1 VIESLVDAG
10 ACDSLAGGG
19 GHRAQ
24 LVAALDH
31 AFSEAQVRQQE
42 RTSGQHVLFGEATP
56 VTRPP
61 PPSPLPD
68 VPPWTEHDRLTRE
81 KAVLGFFIS
90 GHPLAKYRTEVELFG
105 TRTTA
110 TLGTWTD
117 QKVTVA
123 AVMTVVKR
131 QTSKRTGAEY
141 ARLTLEDFHGTAEA
155 LVFPEAWAKLNG
167 VIKPDGALLLT
178 GSYSA
183 RDRGEEQAPFIVE
196 AARPLDDLKPS
207 GAIGVALRWTAG
219 ARPDPETA
227 RAVAALCAAHPGP
240 TPVLVEWAAGDENG
254 ESPPP
259 TPTARLRSRSLRV
272 DAADDLLAA
281 LRDLLGADRVHLVR
295 AS

>member
-1 VIESLVDAG
+1 
-10 ACDSLAGGG
+10 
-19 GHRAQ
+19 
-24 LVAALDH
+24 
-31 AFSEAQVRQQE
+31 
-42 RTSGQHVLFGEATP
+42 
-56 VTRPP
+56 
-61 PPSPLPD
+61 
-68 VPPWTEHDRLTRE
+68 
-81 KAVLGFFIS
+81 
-90 GHPLAKYRTEVELFG
+90 VELFG

-131 QTSKRTGAEY
+131 QTSKKTGAEY

-196 AARPLDDLKPS
+196 AARPLDELMPS

-219 ARPDPETA
+219 DRPDPETA

-240 TPVLVEWAAGDENG
+240 TPVLVEWSDGNG
-254 ESPPP
+254 HS
-259 TPTARLRSRSLRV
+259 TTARLRSRSLHV

-295 AS
+295 A